1 MPDDKPEVT
10 AYPRTTDMAEMAER
24 CFPETLGFY
33 KYWDSKRL
41 NPDGTKRLMPPRS
54 AIDPLEMKRWLPF
67 LQLIEVHE
75 GHPGISS
82 SPGIGGSPPGRSL
95 VYRLV
100 GESEVAVRG
109 YNPTGRTVAECA
121 IGKDS
126 SDPLGNYN
134 LVIDGRAPVY
144 DWSKIPHP
152 KGFDGGGFLVSQE
165 CILLPL
171 SDDDIHVNMVITFG
185 RVLSSLDKASGAKE
199 PK

>member
-1 MPDDKPEVT
+1 MPDDKPEV
-10 AYPRTTDMAEMAER
+10 APYPRTTDMAEMARR

-33 KYWDSKRL
+33 KYWDSKRVQA
-41 NPDGTKRLMPPRS
+41 DGTKRLMPPRS

-75 GHPGISS
+75 ARPSIS
-82 SPGIGGSPPGRSL
+82 SPGIAGSPAGRSL

-109 YNPTGRTVAECA
+109 FNPTGRTVAECA

-126 SDPLGNYN
+126 SDPMGNYN
-134 LVIDGRAPVY
+134 IVIDDRRPVY

-152 KGFDGGGFLVSQE
+152 NGFMVSQE

-185 RVLSSLDKASGAKE
+185 KVLSSLDKAHGARELK
-199 PK
+199 